1 MSNKKP
7 LVRKALKEA
16 IKDMN
21 PEIKE
26 LKKELNPGP
35 YDNYVVGSSYLDTK
49 EQRYLNEL
57 LGLTTNQGIEQWYAK
72 S

>member
-1 MSNKKP
+1 MKQRPKT
-7 LVRKALKEA
+7 RKALKEA

-21 PEIKE
+21 PEIKQ

-57 LGLTTNQGIEQWYAK
+57 LGLNTNEGIEQWYKK